1 LELPVLTPAASGA
14 AARTFQTHHNA
25 FDTDFFLR
33 ICNETELKKA
43 TIGRFE
49 NVFIFGTDFR
59 NEGSDPSHVQE
70 FTMLEHQSVYKSFQE
85 DMTFVEKMF
94 DHIFDT
100 LKLNRVFE
108 VRDKD

>member
-1 LELPVLTPAASGA
+1 
-14 AARTFQTHHNA
+14 
-25 FDTDFFLR
+25 
-33 ICNETELKKA
+33 
-43 TIGRFE
+43 
-49 NVFIFGTDFR
+49 
-59 NEGSDPSHVQE
+59 
-70 FTMLEHQSVYKSFQE
+70 MLEHQSVYKSFQE